1 MKHSVSPTFVFEAK
15 KCATRLR
22 QLTPCIRR
30 VSLGGKIV
38 AIFLIFAMGVL

>member
-15 KCATRLR
+15 NAPPASGNSL
-22 QLTPCIRR
+22 LVRR

-38 AIFLIFAMGVL
+38 AIFLIFAVGVL